1 MTCAGMPAHVD
12 IINPDALLET
22 PSGRVWT
29 PERSKDAWARCFQ
42 LLEDRLQRPAPTSG
56 MHRLLIVCGLQ
67 GAGKS
72 HWIRLN
78 ARRYAPCIAFDAA
91 LPGIRHRQPILELA
105 RRYGA
110 EVIAVWI
117 DTPIDVALARNA
129 LRAADKR
136 VPEASIRSVAALFE
150 PPSVEEGF
158 CKVLRLDGSAPA
170 LHAPV
175 P

>member
-1 MTCAGMPAHVD
+1 MVAHVD
-12 IINPDALLET
+12 IINPDAFLET
-22 PSGRVWT
+22 PSGRVWM
-29 PERSKDAWARCFQ
+29 PERSKDAWARCFR
-42 LLEDRLQRPAPTSG
+42 LLEGHLQRSAPTG

-78 ARRYAPCIAFDAA
+78 ARRYAPCIVFDAA

-110 EVIAVWI
+110 DVIAVWI

-129 LRAADKR
+129 LRAADQR
-136 VPEASIRSVAALFE
+136 VPEESILNVAAMFQ
-150 PPSVEEGF
+150 PPTLDEGVREIVRWDVATPEF
-158 CKVLRLDGSAPA
+158 R
-170 LHAPV
+170 PV
-175 P
+175 VAKH

>member
-1 MTCAGMPAHVD
+1 MVAHVD
-12 IINPDALLET
+12 IINPDAFLET

-29 PERSKDAWARCFQ
+29 PERSKDAWAGCFR
-42 LLEDRLQRPAPTSG
+42 LLEHHLQRSAPTG
-56 MHRLLIVCGLQ
+56 MHLLLIVCGLQ

-129 LRAADKR
+129 LRAADQR
-136 VPEASIRSVAALFE
+136 VPEASIRSVATLFE
-150 PPSVEEGF
+150 PPSVGEGF
-158 CKVLRLDGSAPA
+158 CQVLRLDGSASA
-170 LHAPV
+170 F
-175 P
+175 